1 VVLATEH
8 DEASASDHES
18 PWARVAPIDEVAAGD
33 LAVGDVVRLDDPQA
47 HRVEEVMIVDG
58 RVILDLRPV
67 GLAVPDTRRVTVP
80 VETVIDRLGSAAE

>member
-1 VVLATEH
+1 VAVG
-8 DEASASDHES
+8 S
-18 PWARVAPIDEVAAGD
+18 VAPIDEVAARD
-33 LAVGDVVRLDDPQA
+33 LAVGDVVRLDDPKA

-67 GLAVPDTRRVTVP
+67 GLVVPDTRRVTVP

>member
-1 VVLATEH
+1 V
-8 DEASASDHES
+8 
-18 PWARVAPIDEVAAGD
+18 PIDEVAARD

>member
-8 DEASASDHES
+8 GEAWASDHAS
-18 PWARVAPIDEVAAGD
+18 PWARVAPIDEVAARD